1 MSKDKDPKLNYH
13 EEENSMV
20 TDFED
25 LKELGKEMEQ
35 ISDQN
40 DQEKNSE
47 EDSQSVK
54 YYNCVIFSYL
64 SCKQ

>member
-1 MSKDKDPKLNYH
+1 MSKDKDAKLNYH

-25 LKELGKEMEQ
+25 LKELGKDMEQ

-40 DQEKNSE
+40 DQEKSTDEKNSH
-47 EDSQSVK
+47 
-54 YYNCVIFSYL
+54 
-64 SCKQ
+64 